1 LSALKCTKCHKI
13 PSIYNRPYS
22 GERLCPN
29 CFKASLK
36 ERVQGAINRFE
47 MLDHWSRIAV
57 GVSGGKDSI
66 TLLHLLKELEE
77 DAHGSELIAVTVD
90 EGIRG
95 YRDESLGIAERACR
109 ALGVEWRLISFHDL
123 FGYTMDEIASWERSL
138 GACSFCGVLRR
149 RALNEAA
156 KDVDADRLAVG
167 HTLDDMAQSALLNLL
182 RGDLGKMPSLKPG
195 GFTNS
200 KFVRRIKPL
209 CEVPERETTLYA
221 YLQGFELQGWACPYA
236 GEAMREDARKFLGEM
251 ETRRPGTLFTIYN
264 TSLKLIPEAVAV
276 ETMKICKKCG
286 EPSTGDICRVCQLLD
301 DKKKCRLTI

>member
-1 LSALKCTKCHKI
+1 LYALKCTKCHKI
-13 PSIYNRPYS
+13 PSIYHRPYS

-36 ERVQGAINRFE
+36 EKVQGAINRYG

-77 DAHGSELIAVTVD
+77 YTHGSELIAVTVD
-90 EGIRG
+90 EGIKG
-95 YRDESLGIAERACR
+95 YRDEALGIVERACR
-109 ALGVEWRLISFHDL
+109 AIGVEWRLISFYDL
-123 FGYTMDEIASWERSL
+123 FGYTMDDIASWERSL

-156 KDVDADRLAVG
+156 KEVDADRLAIG
-167 HTLDDMAQSALLNLL
+167 HTLDDIAQSALLNLL
-182 RGDLGKMPSLKPG
+182 RGDLGKMASLNPG
-195 GFTNS
+195 GFTNP

-221 YLQGFELQGWACPYA
+221 YLQGFELQGTACPYA

-251 ETRRPGTLFTIYN
+251 ETRRPGTIFTTYN
-264 TSLKLIPEAVAV
+264 TSLKLIPEAVTV

-286 EPSTGDICRVCQLLD
+286 EPSVGAICRVCQLLD
-301 DKKKCRLTI
+301 NNKKRVD